1 VGEIRSRNEH
11 QPHAKGT
18 CCPAMYSQ
26 IKADREALS
35 CACGARLEGLP
46 NARRS
51 RWRAEGQTERKLQ
64 TRRPLDGNDRTLEAH
79 QITTLMSALGGKADI
94 LQTSTNV
101 RL

>member
-51 RWRAEGQTERKLQ
+51 RWRAKGKRN
-64 TRRPLDGNDRTLEAH
+64 GNYKHGARSMETIELWKR
-79 QITTLMSALGGKADI
+79 IKSL
-94 LQTSTNV
+94 
-101 RL
+101 R